1 MHARKALGLYTKLL
15 LEALTDRL
23 PRKLK
28 QLVLVNS
35 PKSTIEWKEL
45 VQRLNKLKIIDNT
58 QNKSYRLYPVNYDNS
73 NPSYFRQWCP
83 QKRTSNFNAY
93 PRPRNY

>member
-45 VQRLNKLKIIDNT
+45 V
-58 QNKSYRLYPVNYDNS
+58 
-73 NPSYFRQWCP
+73 
-83 QKRTSNFNAY
+83 
-93 PRPRNY
+93 